1 MPDQY
6 REPIEEE
13 KTLGAQAP
21 NPAAGS
27 VEQEIL
33 ELEKKLAAKRGEQ
46 QKSVEQAINLERTAP
61 PAQTAPVPPQPVFSA
76 PNPADVKA
84 DAERVKGIEKNQQ
97 IKNLVDLAFVK
108 GAAHATEVVRN
119 LDNPYLI
126 DEFHD
131 TLVDQMRQKLIEAGK
146 LEEI

>member
-6 REPIEEE
+6 REPIEEQSGVA
-13 KTLGAQAP
+13 LPASAP
-21 NPAAGS
+21 ASS

-33 ELEKKLAAKRGEQ
+33 ELERQLTAKRAERQKFAEQ
-46 QKSVEQAINLERTAP
+46 TIGFEQAP
-61 PAQTAPVPPQPVFSA
+61 PTSQPPVQPISPIATVSQ
-76 PNPADVKA
+76 PAEVKA
-84 DAERVKGIEKNQQ
+84 DADRISTYEKNQQ
-97 IKNLVDLAFVK
+97 IKSLVDLAFTK
-108 GAAHATEVVRN
+108 GATHATEVVRN

-131 TLVDQMRQKLIEAGK
+131 TLIDEMRQQLIDKGK